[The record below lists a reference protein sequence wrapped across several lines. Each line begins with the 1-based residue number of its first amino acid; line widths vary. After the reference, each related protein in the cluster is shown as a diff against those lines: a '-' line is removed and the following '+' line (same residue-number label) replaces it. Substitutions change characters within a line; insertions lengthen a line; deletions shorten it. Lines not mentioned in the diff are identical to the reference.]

1 MKVTRRDFN
10 KAGIGALSLAALGG
24 GNALAA
30 PDPLIRKAIPSS
42 GELVPVIGLGT
53 NRYGVGDDAGKR
65 ALLRAALMR
74 FRELG
79 GTVIDTAPMY
89 RSSEA
94 VLGDLIADLAIRD
107 DLFIA
112 TKADEEPG
120 GDATDAQMRE
130 SQRRLKTDSFDL
142 MQVHNLVSWQEH
154 LETLY
159 EMKAAGDLR
168 YIGITTSHGR
178 RHKEFEAVMKTREL
192 DFVQF
197 SYNLIDREAEILDRA
212 LEHAA
217 PGRGGGAVHEQ
228 QRSSPATSSSRW
240 NGRRTC
246 CASTPRKPAA

>member
-120 GDATDAQMRE
+120 GA
-130 SQRRLKTDSFDL
+130 
-142 MQVHNLVSWQEH
+142 
-154 LETLY
+154 
-159 EMKAAGDLR
+159 
-168 YIGITTSHGR
+168 
-178 RHKEFEAVMKTREL
+178 
-192 DFVQF
+192 
-197 SYNLIDREAEILDRA
+197 EAETIAAVLSGEGGPLRRA
-212 LEHAA
+212 VPADQASGLSVAYVPRPVGSALSVPSLVA
-217 PGRGGGAVHEQ
+217 PS
-228 QRSSPATSSSRW
+228 SSPCLRGIPRAISNSATFAPVRQPSRSPAFLP
-240 NGRRTC
+240 RLFAV
-246 CASTPRKPAA
+246 ASRGSGGS